1 MNGEARTT
9 EGYWRYRRT
18 EAHQRF
24 RKARDLLLELRTE
37 PDSAAALFRWPR
49 SESFNWALEW
59 FDVIA
64 ADNAGTALELLP
76 GIGQRPVRMTFQ
88 QLSARSDSVAC
99 WLRDHGVHRGDRVLV
114 VLDARPELWETLLAC
129 LKLGAAVIP
138 CHVGLT
144 ARELSDRV
152 SRSGARHVVCLDELA
167 EQADVDGVQSLRD
180 DAFQVEGLR
189 VAVGGVS
196 GQAVVPRP
204 GWHTFPGP
212 EHANRPFEPT
222 GPTPSDAVAFCYFT
236 SGTTSAPKLVAHSHQ
251 SYPVGHLSSMYWN
264 GLLPGDRHLNVSS
277 PGWAKHSWSSLFVP
291 WNAEAT
297 IVVPAT
303 GPASPELL
311 PALLERHRVTSF
323 CAPPSTWKAVLPFL
337 HTAHPLLREATS
349 AGEILDPAVADRVEQ
364 EWGVRPRDGYGQTE
378 TTALIGTTPGQR
390 APRGWLGR
398 VLPGY
403 RLVLREPGE
412 TGPTGRTAEA
422 QATGQPPGPQ
432 GSPGAGEYEVGPG
445 LGVRTG
451 EICIDLT
458 ERPVG
463 AMLGYLERASEHPSH
478 PGYRPEGSWRQATG
492 DLAECDH
499 DGWVR
504 LLGRRDDM
512 FKSFDQR
519 ISPLELEAVLA
530 THPRVLETAVI
541 PLPDPV
547 GGHVPHAVV
556 VPRPG
561 TMPSPTLARELLDH
575 AAGGLA
581 ETLRPRSVTFIE
593 SLPRTLTGKIN
604 RAALRSSVVSGGS
617 SRTPPNAVPT
627 APIGSPAPDGD
638 H

>member
-1 MNGEARTT
+1 MNSEARTT
-9 EGYWRYRRT
+9 EEYWRYRRT

-24 RKARDLLLELRTE
+24 RTARDLLLELRTE
-37 PDSAAALFRWPR
+37 PDRAAAEFRWPR

-64 ADNAGTALELLP
+64 AGNAETALELLP
-76 GIGQRPVRMTFQ
+76 GNRQPPVRMTFQ
-88 QLSARSDSVAC
+88 ELSARSDTVAC
-99 WLRDHGVHRGDRVLV
+99 WLRDHGVHRGHRVLL

-152 SRSGARHVVCLDELA
+152 SRSVARHVVCLDELA
-167 EQADVDGVQSLRD
+167 EQADIDRIQSLR
-180 DAFQVEGLR
+180 VEGLR
-189 VAVGGVS
+189 VAVGGVQRAI
-196 GQAVVPRP
+196 GPRP
-204 GWHTFPGP
+204 GWHAFPGP
-212 EHANRPFEPT
+212 EHADRPFEPT
-222 GPTPSDAVAFCYFT
+222 GPTPSGAVAFCYFT

-264 GLLPGDRHLNVSS
+264 GVLPGDRHLNVSS

-303 GPASPELL
+303 GPALPEQL
-311 PALLERHRVTSF
+311 PALLDQHRVTSF

-337 HTAHPLLREATS
+337 HTAHPPLREATS
-349 AGEILDPAVADRVEQ
+349 AGEILDPTVAERVEQ

-378 TTALIGTTPGQR
+378 TTALIGTPPGHR
-390 APRGWLGR
+390 APRGRLGR

-403 RLVLREPGE
+403 RLVLREPGATE
-412 TGPTGRTAEA
+412 PIGRPA
-422 QATGQPPGPQ
+422 GPQ

-445 LGVRTG
+445 HGIRTG

-463 AMLGYLERASEHPSH
+463 AMLGYLERAPEDPSH
-478 PGYRPEGSWRQATG
+478 PGYQPEGPPRQATG

-499 DGWVR
+499 NGWVR

-530 THPRVLETAVI
+530 THPGVLETAVI

-556 VPRPG
+556 VPRPP
-561 TMPSPTLARELLDH
+561 TVPSPALARELLDH

-604 RAALRSSVVSGGS
+604 RVALRSSVISGGS
-617 SRTPPNAVPT
+617 IRTPPNASPT
-627 APIGSPAPDGD
+627 APIGLSAPDGD
-638 H
+638 L

>member
-1 MNGEARTT
+1 MNGEARAT

-24 RKARDLLLELRTE
+24 REARDLLLELRTD
-37 PDSAAALFRWPR
+37 PDRAAAEFRWPR

-64 ADNAGTALELLP
+64 ADNAETALELLP
-76 GIGQRPVRMTFQ
+76 GDRQRPVRMTFQ
-88 QLSARSDSVAC
+88 ELSARSDTVAC
-99 WLRDHGVHRGDRVLV
+99 WLRDHGVQPGHRVLV
-114 VLDARPELWETLLAC
+114 VLDARLELWETMLAC
-129 LKLGAAVIP
+129 LKLGAVVIP

-144 ARELSDRV
+144 GRELSDRV

-167 EQADVDGVQSLRD
+167 EQGEVNGVQ
-180 DAFQVEGLR
+180 GLR
-189 VAVGGVS
+189 VAVGDAR
-196 GQAVVPRP
+196 GQAAVPRP
-204 GWHTFPGP
+204 GWHAFPGP
-212 EHANRPFEPT
+212 EHPDRAFEPS

-297 IVVPAT
+297 IVAPAM
-303 GPASPELL
+303 GPALPELL
-311 PALLERHRVTSF
+311 PALLERHRVSSF

-337 HTAHPLLREATS
+337 HTARPPLREATS
-349 AGEILDPAVADRVEQ
+349 AGEILDTTVADRVEQ

-403 RLVLREPGE
+403 RLVLREPDAIE
-412 TGPTGRTAEA
+412 H
-422 QATGQPPGPQ
+422 
-432 GSPGAGEYEVGPG
+432 EVGPG
-445 LGVRTG
+445 LEARTG

-463 AMLGYLERASEHPSH
+463 AMLGYLAAASERPSH
-478 PGYRPEGSWRQATG
+478 PGYQAEGAPRQATG

-499 DGWVR
+499 NGWVR

-556 VPRPG
+556 VPHPATVPG
-561 TMPSPTLARELLDH
+561 PALAQELLDH

-581 ETLRPRSVTFIE
+581 EALRPRSVTFVE
-593 SLPRTLTGKIN
+593 RLPRTVTGKIN
-604 RAALRSSVVSGGS
+604 RAALRSSVTSSGAIDPH
-617 SRTPPNAVPT
+617 TT
-627 APIGSPAPDGD
+627 T
-638 H
+638 

>member
-1 MNGEARTT
+1 MNG

-18 EAHQRF
+18 EAHERF
-24 RKARDLLLELRTE
+24 REARDLLLELRTD
-37 PDSAAALFRWPR
+37 PDRAAAEFRWPR
-49 SESFNWALEW
+49 AESFNWALEW

-64 ADNAGTALELLP
+64 ADNAATALELLP
-76 GIGQRPVRMTFQ
+76 GNGESPVRMTFQ
-88 QLSARSDSVAC
+88 QLSARSDTVAC
-99 WLRDHGVHRGDRVLV
+99 WLRDHGVRPGHRVLI
-114 VLDARPELWETLLAC
+114 VLDARPELWETFLAC

-144 ARELSDRV
+144 PRELSDRM

-167 EQADVDGVQSLRD
+167 AAADANGARD
-180 DAFQVEGLR
+180 LGGLR
-189 VAVGGVS
+189 IAVGG
-196 GQAVVPRP
+196 ARP
-204 GWHTFPGP
+204 GWHSFPGP
-212 EHANRPFEPT
+212 EHADRPFVPA

-297 IVVPAT
+297 IVAPAM
-303 GPASPELL
+303 GPASPEQL
-311 PALLERHRVTSF
+311 PALLERHGVTSF
-323 CAPPSTWKAVLPFL
+323 CAPASTWKAVLPFL
-337 HTAHPLLREATS
+337 RTARPPLREATS
-349 AGEILDPAVADRVEQ
+349 AGEILDPSVADRVEQ

-378 TTALIGTTPGQR
+378 TTAMIGTTPGHR
-390 APRGWLGR
+390 PPRGWLGR

-412 TGPTGRTAEA
+412 
-422 QATGQPPGPQ
+422 PPGPV
-432 GSPGAGEYEVGPG
+432 EHDLGPG
-445 LGVRTG
+445 PGVRSG

-458 ERPVG
+458 GRPVG
-463 AMLGYLERASEHPSH
+463 AMLGYLAPASEQPSH
-478 PGYRPEGSWRQATG
+478 PGYRTEGAPRQATG
-492 DLAECDH
+492 DLAECDPY
-499 DGWVR
+499 GWVR

-519 ISPLELEAVLA
+519 ISPLELEAAIA
-530 THPRVLETAVI
+530 THGLVLETAVI

-561 TMPSPTLARELLDH
+561 TTPSPTLGQELLEH
-575 AAGGLA
+575 AASRLA
-581 ETLRPRSVTFIE
+581 EALRPRSLTFAE

-604 RAALRSSVVSGGS
+604 RAALRASVGAGRIESH
-617 SRTPPNAVPT
+617 TT
-627 APIGSPAPDGD
+627 GD
-638 H
+638 L